1 MSENVK
7 KTQLPELKDIEAELD
22 RVGTRSRFR
31 RTLGSTI
38 GTLMVV
44 AAIAVLVSMLWLPVL
59 QVVGESM
66 TPTLMEGEIM
76 VAPKG
81 LGFEKGD
88 IIAFY
93 YNNKILIKR
102 VIANAGE
109 WVNIDNE
116 GNVFVNDVPL
126 DEPYI
131 MEKALGD
138 CNITLPYQVPDG
150 KIFVMGDHRAT
161 SADSRNTA
169 VGCVA
174 EEQIVGRVWLR
185 LWPFKQIGLMSDI
198 ARRPWEENMALR
210 GWSELNT
217 EDETHEGMVRETVAP
232 EATEPAAETGAE
244 AAEETAT
251 DEPAQAPATDE
262 PAEAPAATEAP
273 QAAETA
279 EASVPLN

>member
-1 MSENVK
+1 MNQK
-7 KTQLPELKDIEAELD
+7 KQNARRLPELKEIESELD
-22 RVGTRSRFR
+22 RVGNRSRFR
-31 RTLGSTI
+31 RTLGSTV

-66 TPTLMEGEIM
+66 TPTLYEGEIV

-81 LGFEKGD
+81 LSFEKGD
-88 IIAFY
+88 VIAFY

-109 WVNIDNE
+109 WVNIDAD

-126 DEPYI
+126 DEPYVS
-131 MEKALGD
+131 ERALGD

-174 EEQIVGRVWLR
+174 EEQIVGRVLVR
-185 LWPFKQIGLMSDI
+185 VWPFKEIGLMSDI
-198 ARRPWEENMALR
+198 ARRSASENLALR
-210 GWSELNT
+210 GEDSVNTSE
-217 EDETHEGMVRETVAP
+217 EVHEGLVRETLAP
-232 EATEPAAETGAE
+232 
-244 AAEETAT
+244 TAT
-251 DEPAQAPATDE
+251 PEVTEAPVEEA
-262 PAEAPAATEAP
+262 PVEAPAD
-273 QAAETA
+273 AETA
-279 EASVPLN
+279 G